1 MLSSRECSSKPSTD
15 RPTGLYLNPEYALM
29 NSGRRCRIPLCKYKL
44 IYLPHQSKLLMKR
57 WRTNGETENCCCFCT
72 WDFLV
77 NVWSIQWSQI
87 RSWSQRPLL
96 QCFSLIT
103 QMFKS
108 NKWGRRH
115 YWRLRTNEGPHRSI
129 VANISPLFL
138 SSIPI
143 LSFTWVYMFSS
154 CLCRFPLPLN
164 TCTV

>member
-77 NVWSIQWSQI
+77 NVWSYRCLNVLFLIYYVSSSPVPSQI
-87 RSWSQRPLL
+87 SPTGDKLTL
-96 QCFSLIT
+96 
-103 QMFKS
+103 
-108 NKWGRRH
+108 
-115 YWRLRTNEGPHRSI
+115 RLRPVAIVCSNTNWFSFPKGTTRRL
-129 VANISPLFL
+129 VKISVKRWGLC
-138 SSIPI
+138 SS
-143 LSFTWVYMFSS
+143 V
-154 CLCRFPLPLN
+154 
-164 TCTV
+164 